1 MFSYANQN
9 CCVRWNNHESSC
21 FRISNGVRQGASI
34 SPLMFAVYIDELFI
48 KLQDSGFGCYINNQF
63 MGAAG
68 YADDIVLLSPSRA
81 GLQSMVDICENY
93 CNAHGIK
100 ISSDENARKSKTKCI
115 VFSKDIDK
123 PANIMLRNMRIPWT
137 DTYKHLGHHIHMDED
152 MYHDL
157 NAKRGEFISNIHSLR
172 QEFGMLNPQSFMRL
186 ISIYHTSFYG
196 SNLWDLG
203 SKSSERLWS
212 SWNILL
218 KSTFILP
225 YSTHRYISNGLY
237 GLPHL
242 KSRLIKRFIN
252 FHNHL
257 RNSNQNTVKVL
268 YNTQRYGTRSIFG
281 RNWQLVQ
288 SLCGL
293 HEVSNSR
300 ASGI

>member
-1 MFSYANQN
+1 
-9 CCVRWNNHESSC
+9 
-21 FRISNGVRQGASI
+21 
-34 SPLMFAVYIDELFI
+34 
-48 KLQDSGFGCYINNQF
+48 
-63 MGAAG
+63 
-68 YADDIVLLSPSRA
+68 
-81 GLQSMVDICENY
+81 
-93 CNAHGIK
+93 
-100 ISSDENARKSKTKCI
+100 
-115 VFSKDIDK
+115 
-123 PANIMLRNMRIPWT
+123 
-137 DTYKHLGHHIHMDED
+137 
-152 MYHDL
+152 
-157 NAKRGEFISNIHSLR
+157 
-172 QEFGMLNPQSFMRL
+172 MLNPQSFMRL

-252 FHNHL
+252 FHNRL

-268 YNTQRYGTRSIFG
+268 YNTQRYDTRSIFG
-281 RNWQLVQ
+281 RNCQLVQ

-293 HEVSNSR
+293 HELSKSR
-300 ASGI
+300 ASGIKVHPIPADEKWRIPMLLELLDIRDGFGKLPVNNLSCKDVQSLIDYLCCE